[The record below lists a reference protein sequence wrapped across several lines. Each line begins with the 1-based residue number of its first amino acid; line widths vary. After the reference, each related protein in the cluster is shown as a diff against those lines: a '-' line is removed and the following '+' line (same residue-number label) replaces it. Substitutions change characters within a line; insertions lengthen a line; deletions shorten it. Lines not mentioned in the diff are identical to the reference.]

1 MNQYLFLRR
10 MRGPIFLL
18 VFGITAILDEYTG
31 IGYGMS
37 WPLYIIAWGVLKLAE
52 NAILAQNPPPPPG
65 QYPGYPPPAGY
76 GNYPGYGTQGYGTQ
90 GYGAPGYGQP
100 GYGQPGYDPAGQSTP
115 GAAGPQSG
123 TTSTTAIVPSPD
135 EERR

>member
-18 VFGITAILDEYTG
+18 VFGITALLDEYTG
-31 IGYGMS
+31 VGYGMS

-65 QYPGYPPPAGY
+65 QIPG
-76 GNYPGYGTQGYGTQ
+76 YPGYGY
-90 GYGAPGYGQP
+90 AGYGQAGYNPP
-100 GYGQPGYDPAGQSTP
+100 GPVAPGTNPGST
-115 GAAGPQSG
+115 S
-123 TTSTTAIVPSPD
+123 STAIVPTSGSSTGED
-135 EERR
+135 RG

>member
-18 VFGITAILDEYTG
+18 VFGITALLDEYTG
-31 IGYGMS
+31 VNYGMS

-65 QYPGYPPPAGY
+65 QIPG
-76 GNYPGYGTQGYGTQ
+76 YPGYGY
-90 GYGAPGYGQP
+90 PNYGQP
-100 GYGQPGYDPAGQSTP
+100 GYAPQGPAAATANPGS
-115 GAAGPQSG
+115 S
-123 TTSTTAIVPSPD
+123 STAIVPSSGSTTGED
-135 EERR
+135 RG